1 MAIFNLRSQDQ
12 LSQQKLQIDLLILL
26 MLVYVSSKIVYVF
39 KELVYVSSQIVLSY
53 LFVGLANFLLFG
65 MSGIYG

>member
-12 LSQQKLQIDLLILL
+12 LSQQKLQIDLLIIL

-39 KELVYVSSQIVLSY
+39 KELVYVSSR
-53 LFVGLANFLLFG
+53 
-65 MSGIYG
+65 